1 MWVIVP
7 EPTKLQIVFRVILAL
22 VVISAFLTFMHLFFA
37 RGDLEGLNGCE
48 RLGGISDCTDLHGTY
63 DEIYADC
70 VAWPPVFTEQL
81 SGFTERLCDAVLS
94 EEGTH

>member
-7 EPTKLQIVFRVILAL
+7 HTKWHFVKVLILASL
-22 VVISAFLTFMHLFFA
+22 VIPAFLTFEHLRFA

-48 RLGGISDCTDLHGTY
+48 RLGGISACTDLHGTY

-70 VAWPPVFTEQL
+70 VAWPPVFTERL

-94 EEGTH
+94 EEGTR